1 MLLGTKGVPTDIAN
15 PESFRNYLHSAAIK
29 EAADRGDT
37 STVTTLNALNDISGK
52 LQSQALGSRRVQA
65 PNSLDRIMNT
75 ARDIIKARVAGED
88 VVGRTKG
95 KVDDLNKKVETD
107 KQAIIQK
114 LKDSAITDEH
124 SAGFIDT
131 LTC

>member
-1 MLLGTKGVPTDIAN
+1 
-15 PESFRNYLHSAAIK
+15 
-29 EAADRGDT
+29 
-37 STVTTLNALNDISGK
+37 
-52 LQSQALGSRRVQA
+52 
-65 PNSLDRIMNT
+65 MNT